1 MADKKISQLTNIT
14 GADLVSADEFVV
26 VDNSL
31 NETKAITFEELKNAF
46 DTATGFVRITGDT
59 MTGNLSFGDDDK
71 VILGT
76 DNDLQVYFDGTVGQ
90 VTSSINV
97 TGSIDVTDAS
107 TTRTNLDVDQAGTA
121 LAFAIALG

>member
-1 MADKKISQLTNIT
+1 MADKKISQLTNIA

-46 DTATGFVRITGDT
+46 DTSTGFVRITGDT

-76 DNDLQVYFDGTVGQ
+76 DDDLQVYFDGTVGQ